1 MLKSKIGPGRVQDP
15 AERAQ
20 LKAGLFP
27 KLQERRLWSFQQSAW
42 KNPVGYNPEEKRV
55 QEVCMIFM
63 DHLVQAQEPSISKTR
78 KSS

>member
-15 AERAQ
+15 AEVAQ

-27 KLQERRLWSFQQSAW
+27 RLQEKTLILSA
-42 KNPVGYNPEEKRV
+42 VCLEESCGYNPEEKTV
-55 QEVCMIFM
+55 QEVWMIFM
-63 DHLVQAQEPSISKTR
+63 DHLLQAQGPSISKTT